1 MPIFPSKQHMVLL
14 SLITYVIASAG
25 AVLSRTENVVD
36 LGAQYQNPKSNPLRK
51 LQSAY
56 PTEYACVNSNYDKLV
71 NVNYSY
77 SIETALYVN
86 DQDIT
91 MTSYIEGI
99 IREFEGE
106 LLIQLAEEL
115 LICGSDS
122 IALARIVGVSSS
134 PSDTPSLERM
144 CTSADNDC
152 TEVDGSLVLF
162 LEPGSDLDEEN
173 AITRTLET
181 INNAMTSDYLALR
194 VINLLKASYL
204 GPLIKKPQNSV
215 TEVFRG
221 SPPQN
226 PNPNGSGLTTSGL
239 LVATL
244 VSTMVGFFAA
254 FVLFKKINNRQNC
267 MAACDGSGIDQEF
280 IESQTRP
287 VPVLPLSPNGDRPFD
302 DDEDDGEMQM
312 LHYDLANGG
321 LSAIAETLDMSSSDA
336 ESSYAS
342 SFAMS
347 AMTNQTNMT
356 RSLADGSNWNDSES
370 ISSERTTRT
379 SNRALRA
386 GGRARVLSTPHFGTK
401 DNNLRII

>member
-1 MPIFPSKQHMVLL
+1 MFSQCDRCLLFILFISK
-14 SLITYVIASAG
+14 S
-25 AVLSRTENVVD
+25 
-36 LGAQYQNPKSNPLRK
+36 
-51 LQSAY
+51 
-56 PTEYACVNSNYDKLV
+56 
-71 NVNYSY
+71 
-77 SIETALYVN
+77 
-86 DQDIT
+86 
-91 MTSYIEGI
+91 
-99 IREFEGE
+99 F
-106 LLIQLAEEL
+106 
-115 LICGSDS
+115 
-122 IALARIVGVSSS
+122 VG
-134 PSDTPSLERM
+134 M
-144 CTSADNDC
+144 CTSAYNDC

-162 LEPGSDLDEEN
+162 LEPGSDKDEEN

-194 VINLLKASYL
+194 VSNLLKASYL
-204 GPLIKKPQNSV
+204 GPIIQKPQKNSV
-215 TEVFRG
+215 TEVKGF
-221 SPPQN
+221 PPQTRN
-226 PNPNGSGLTTSGL
+226 SNRSGLTTSGL

-267 MAACDGSGIDQEF
+267 MAACDGSGIDQGF
-280 IESQTRP
+280 MESQTRP
-287 VPVLPLSPNGDRPFD
+287 VPVLPLSPNGDIPFD
-302 DDEDDGEMQM
+302 DEEDDDDDGEMQM

-379 SNRALRA
+379 SNRALV